1 MDLSKA
7 PLHIKQTLKKFTKS
21 SKKEKDGAP
30 RITAHELFSQFTA
43 GIIKK
48 NVVFTR

>member
-7 PLHIKQTLKKFTKS
+7 PLQIKHALKKLITPS
-21 SKKEKDGAP
+21 SKREKED

-48 NVVFTR
+48 NTVFTR